1 MESGFSS
8 CYFSANSGAN
18 PAETTWSSLLHRR
31 HFDHRVNDDE
41 HLVNLEAV
49 FQSLKQYWFRLKR
62 SKCWFFQESVEYLVD
77 VVSKEGIQTSKRKI
91 EAILKVKTPTNR
103 TELKSFL
110 GMANHYGKFIPC
122 LADLSSPLNNL
133 LKKAVQWNW
142 SEECQ
147 ESFEKLREILTSTL
161 PTTQMFH
168 LVLPVMPVEWK

>member
-49 FQSLKQYWFRLKR
+49 FQSQKIQVLVLSRISGIPGRCCQQGRD
-62 SKCWFFQESVEYLVD
+62 SDIQEENRGNFKGENSHQPD
-77 VVSKEGIQTSKRKI
+77 RI
-91 EAILKVKTPTNR
+91 EIFPWNGKPLWKVYPMSGWSQ
-103 TELKSFL
+103 L
-110 GMANHYGKFIPC
+110 P
-122 LADLSSPLNNL
+122 

-161 PTTQMFH
+161 PTTQMLH
-168 LVLPVMPVEWK
+168 LVLPVMPVEWT